1 MLRRPSAIVLHLLG
15 ALVLSTSAWAQYEE
29 PAPVPLG
36 DVARS
41 LRKPAPNAQ
50 ARTIIDNDNF
60 DKVMDDAEAQR
71 ITRTSMVYSFDSD
84 GKTFRISP
92 SPDVTCSL
100 SFNAQM
106 TSLISDPYISRDLPP
121 TELAKL
127 DGPASI
133 DSGRLQVSMFNG
145 TTWRV
150 DEIVVSLTILRRESP
165 LASRQVGGR
174 LVPAS
179 ETVAVAQQKRSD
191 MTVLYK
197 MRAAAAPSA
206 TTVFQTWLGQQI
218 STQDE
223 WHWAIVQ
230 AKGIPPRG
238 TVIPAAEANTADA
251 GTPAS
256 QSATP
261 SAAIP
266 PATRPS
272 EVVTPEPDLPGSA
285 PASSTAAPVTPA
297 PSAPQKTPAPTH

>member
-1 MLRRPSAIVLHLLG
+1 MLRRPSAIVLTLLG
-15 ALVLSTSAWAQYEE
+15 ALLLGTSAWAQYEE

-41 LRKPAPNAQ
+41 LRKPPPEAQ

-60 DKVMDDAEAQR
+60 TQVMDDAEAQR
-71 ITRTSMVYSFDSD
+71 VTRTSMVYSFDSD
-84 GKTFRISP
+84 GKNFRISP

-121 TELAKL
+121 SELAKL

-133 DSGRLQVSMFNG
+133 DGGRLQVSMFNG

-150 DEIVVSLTILRRESP
+150 DEIVVSLTVLRRESP
-165 LASRQVGGR
+165 LASRQTDGR
-174 LVPAS
+174 LIPAS
-179 ETVAVAQQKRSD
+179 ETVAVGQQKRAD
-191 MTVLYK
+191 MTILYK

-206 TTVFQTWLGQQI
+206 TTIFHTWLGQQI
-218 STQDE
+218 SSQDE

-238 TVIPAAEANTADA
+238 TVIPAADTDI
-251 GTPAS
+251 GD
-256 QSATP
+256 P
-261 SAAIP
+261 SAA
-266 PATRPS
+266 PAPGAVPLSAHPS
-272 EVVTPEPDLPGSA
+272 EVVTPEPEPISSP
-285 PASSTAAPVTPA
+285 PATPIAPVTPA
-297 PSAPQKTPAPTH
+297 PAAPQKTPSLDH